1 MARKQMFEG
10 GTKNRIIEVGNR
22 LFFEKGF
29 DGTGIREIMK
39 EVGADVGAFYYYYKS
54 KDELFEDVLNNF
66 FAPYEVDF

>member
-39 EVGADVGAFYYYYKS
+39 EVGADVGKADPQK
-54 KDELFEDVLNNF
+54 VQRQNNHR
-66 FAPYEVDF
+66 A